1 MTDTRRFRCQPGAV
15 TAARRF
21 VRDVLSDRPLELVD
35 AAELMVS
42 ELATNCVRH
51 AQTGFEMTIHSD
63 GQIRVEVRDTGEGRP
78 RVLSPTSREISG
90 RGLRIVEAMSDAWG
104 VIPAANGKAVW
115 FTLAQPDG
123 SSEAASSRRSRYSG
137 YVADA
142 RERAR

>member
-1 MTDTRRFRCQPGAV
+1 V

-35 AAELMVS
+35 VAELMTS

-51 AQTGFEMTIHSD
+51 AHTGFEMTIHSD

-78 RVLSPTSREISG
+78 RLLDPTSREISG

-104 VIPAANGKAVW
+104 VIPASNGKAVW
-115 FTLAQPDG
+115 FTLSQRDA
-123 SSEAASSRRSRYSG
+123 SSEAASSRRSG
-137 YVADA
+137 YRQHSWPPSRHLADA
-142 RERAR
+142 REPGR

>member
-1 MTDTRRFRCQPGAV
+1 VTDARRFRCQPEAV

-35 AAELMVS
+35 AAELMAS

-51 AQTGFEMTIHSD
+51 AHTGFEMTIHSD
-63 GQIRVEVRDTGEGRP
+63 SEIRVEVRDTGDGQP

-104 VIPAANGKAVW
+104 VIPSSNGKSVW
-115 FTLAQPDG
+115 FTLPQPG
-123 SSEAASSRRSRYSG
+123 ASSDGGSPRRSGHRPRTHG
-137 YVADA
+137 W
-142 RERAR
+142 